1 MNRRLEQLCAEI
13 LRLYRQQLYVL
24 GKIARLEDVD
34 LRQYDSQAAR
44 RYRRQ
49 PNGVKIP

>member
-1 MNRRLEQLCAEI
+1 MNRPLEQLCAEI

-34 LRQYDSQAAR
+34 LRQYDR
-44 RYRRQ
+44 RRNRIAELR
-49 PNGVKIP
+49 KELSSH